1 MKHLLLF
8 LLIICLSNC
17 FLYAQQLSP
26 VVLAS
31 NGGSGHAGDVRLEWT
46 LGELAIEHQ
55 TGHVRSFT
63 EGFHQPI
70 RLIEQ
75 VDMTSA
81 DQKRHQVD
89 HQPAGVSLSPNPVST
104 ELLIRFDPTVSGLLT
119 CYILDANGNQ
129 HLQKILD
136 TEAGEVQLDLADLGP
151 GLFFIQLISADDGTN
166 SLFKLIKVN

>member
-8 LLIICLSNC
+8 LLTIYLNTGV
-17 FLYAQQLSP
+17 FFAQQLSP

-31 NGGSGHAGDVRLEWT
+31 NGGNGQAGDVRLEWT

-55 TGHVRSFT
+55 TGYERSFT

-75 VDMTSA
+75 VDITASDHD
-81 DQKRHQVD
+81 DQKVD
-89 HQPAGVSLSPNPVST
+89 HQRTGVTLSPNPVST
-104 ELLIRFDPTVSGLLT
+104 ELLIRFNPAISGPMT
-119 CYILDANGNQ
+119 CYVLDANGNP
-129 HLQKILD
+129 HLQKTLD
-136 TEAGEVQLDLADLGP
+136 NEAGEVQLDLADLGP